1 MKKKLL
7 QRCLLGAPLGVTI
20 GYLITV
26 AISLTIGDGLYHPVV
41 PQLAQDFGSELSA
54 VVAQTL
60 CCLLCGAAFA
70 GASLIWE
77 MDGWSLL
84 RMTIV
89 HFAVSSA
96 AMFPIAYLMRWMD
109 HSAGG
114 VLTYFAIFAGLYI
127 AIWIGQYGEIRRHV
141 RMMNEKLRK

>member
-7 QRCLLGAPLGVTI
+7 QRCLLGAPLGVAI

-26 AISLTIGDGLYHPVV
+26 GISLMAGDGLYYPVV
-41 PQLAQDFGSELSA
+41 PQLAQDFGTELSA

-70 GASLIWE
+70 GASVIWE

-84 RMTIV
+84 RMTAV

-96 AMFPIAYLMRWMD
+96 AMFPIAYLMRWME

-114 VLTYFAIFAGLYI
+114 VLTYFAIFAGLYV
-127 AIWIGQYGEIRRHV
+127 AIWIGQYTDIRRRV
-141 RMMNEKLRK
+141 RMMNERLRK